1 MRVSV
6 IGAGYVGLVTGVA
19 FAHINHNVICVDKMK
34 EKIDLL
40 NQGKSPIYEKDL
52 EELMQLNKDRL
63 TYTLDYKECVSS
75 DVIFI
80 GVPTPSKSDGTA
92 NLDYVYNVV
101 DELIPLL
108 EKDVI
113 LVIKSTVPIG
123 TNDKIE
129 EYIKSKTNYKVSLV
143 SNPEFLKE
151 GTAVYDTLY
160 ASRIV
165 VGVNDS
171 NSAKIMKELYLPL
184 TKEPYNVPY
193 VELDRRSAEMV
204 KYASNNF
211 LALKISFINEIAN
224 LCEKVGAD
232 VKDVAYGMGLDDRIG
247 PKFLNAGIGY
257 GGSCFPK
264 DTNALYQIGKGYG
277 LDLKLISSTIK
288 VNEEQ
293 QKILF
298 NKLKKY
304 YNNLT
309 NKKIAVLG
317 LTFKPNTDDLRYA
330 PSLVNINL
338 LKEENAIINVYD
350 PIVNNLEG
358 VNHFATID
366 ECIKDADAVMIMTE
380 WDSIKKYDLKNYET
394 LMKNPIIL
402 DGRNCYDND
411 EVTKYKILYD
421 SIGRMKKDN
430 R

>member
-1 MRVSV
+1 
-6 IGAGYVGLVTGVA
+6 
-19 FAHINHNVICVDKMK
+19 
-34 EKIDLL
+34 
-40 NQGKSPIYEKDL
+40 
-52 EELMQLNKDRL
+52 
-63 TYTLDYKECVSS
+63 
-75 DVIFI
+75 
-80 GVPTPSKSDGTA
+80 
-92 NLDYVYNVV
+92 
-101 DELIPLL
+101 
-108 EKDVI
+108 
-113 LVIKSTVPIG
+113 
-123 TNDKIE
+123 
-129 EYIKSKTNYKVSLV
+129 
-143 SNPEFLKE
+143 
-151 GTAVYDTLY
+151 
-160 ASRIV
+160 
-165 VGVNDS
+165 
-171 NSAKIMKELYLPL
+171 
-184 TKEPYNVPY
+184 
-193 VELDRRSAEMV
+193 
-204 KYASNNF
+204 
-211 LALKISFINEIAN
+211 
-224 LCEKVGAD
+224 
-232 VKDVAYGMGLDDRIG
+232 MGLDDRIG

-264 DTNALYQIGKGYG
+264 DTNALYQIGKEYG

-330 PSLVNINL
+330 PSLVNISL

-350 PIVNNLEG
+350 PIVNNIEG

-411 EVTKYKILYD
+411 EVTNIRYYMIQ
-421 SIGRMKKDN
+421 
-430 R
+430 